1 MTNLVRWEPFRD
13 LISLREAMDRLFE
26 ESVVRPRTEWLASA
40 GAGTLAVDMYE
51 TDDAIVVKSAIPGI
65 KPEDL
70 DISITSDTLTI
81 KGETKFEEEI
91 KEEHFIRQERRY
103 GSFCRSLTIPMPVV
117 AGKAEAKFEN
127 GILTL
132 TLPKAEEVKPKAIK
146 VKAKGKQTVMSLLN
160 QRGEIR

>member
-13 LISLREAMDRLFE
+13 LISLREAMDQLFE
-26 ESVVRPRTEWLASA
+26 ESFVRPRTEWLAPV
-40 GAGTLAVDMYE
+40 GAETLAVDMYE

-70 DISITSDTLTI
+70 DISIANDSLTI
-81 KGETKFEEEI
+81 KGETKFEEEVQ
-91 KEEHFIRQERRY
+91 EELFIRQERRY

-117 AGKAEAKFEN
+117 ADKAEAEFEN

-132 TLPKAEEVKPKAIK
+132 RLPKAEEVKPKAIQ
-146 VKAKGKQTVMSLLN
+146 VKAKGK
-160 QRGEIR
+160 